1 MSASSDEFDI
11 DLEHAIGVCKQVLP
25 LMSRQR
31 VPTIPQNYA
40 VWYEYVT
47 RANDELVREIEQLL
61 SEGESFSPD
70 RCEDIYQRHFLDAIR
85 AEVDDI
91 QGEMRQRVEGVLR
104 ELGGLG
110 SDMDRYSEVL
120 DDCGRKLTD
129 GLSAGDLQKL
139 VVLLA
144 KETASTRERSGQV
157 EGSLKSM
164 SSELHRLRA
173 QVDRL
178 SRDSRTDPLTRIANR
193 RVFDKSIRSMMAEA
207 EDNGTPLC
215 LIMADIDHF
224 KQFNDNHGH
233 QVGDD
238 VLRFVALELRAC
250 VKGRDLLA
258 RYGGEEFAVLLPSTP
273 YEGAMRL
280 AEQIRGMIEAQP
292 VITVSGSSHPLTISL
307 GVAEYRSGEAPE
319 ALIER
324 GDRALYLSK
333 DKGRNRVC
341 GERALIAAA

>member
-1 MSASSDEFDI
+1 MSAGAEEFDV
-11 DLEHAIGVCKQVLP
+11 DLEQAIETCRKVLP

-40 VWYEYVT
+40 VWYEYVA
-47 RANDELVREIEQLL
+47 RSNDELVQEIEQLL
-61 SEGESFSPD
+61 QEGQDFSPE
-70 RCEDIYQRHFLDAIR
+70 RCEDIYQRHFIDAIR

-91 QGEMRQRVEGVLR
+91 QGEMRKRVEGVLR

-110 SDMDRYSEVL
+110 KDMDRYSGVL
-120 DDCGRKLTD
+120 DDCGAKLTE
-129 GLSAGDLQKL
+129 GLSSDNLSKL
-139 VVLLA
+139 VLMLA
-144 KETASTRERSGQV
+144 KETAATRARSGQV
-157 EGSLKSM
+157 EDSLKSM

-178 SRDSRTDPLTRIANR
+178 SRDSKTDPLTRIANR
-193 RVFDKSIRSMMAEA
+193 RVFDQSIRTMIDEA
-207 EDNGTPLC
+207 QSADTPLC

-224 KQFNDNHGH
+224 KQFNDSYGH

-258 RYGGEEFAVLLPSTP
+258 RYGGEEFAVLLPATP

-292 VITVSGSSHPLTISL
+292 VISLAGDSYPLTISL
-307 GVAEYRSGEAPE
+307 GVAQYRSGEPAE

-324 GDRALYLSK
+324 GDRALYQSK
-333 DKGRNRVC
+333 GGGRNRVT
-341 GERALIAAA
+341 GERSLSAVA

>member
-1 MSASSDEFDI
+1 MSGSLVEFDI
-11 DLEHAIGVCKQVLP
+11 GVEQAVKVCKQVLP

-47 RANDELVREIEQLL
+47 RSNDDLVAEIEQLL
-61 SEGESFSPD
+61 SDGESFSPD

-91 QGEMRQRVEGVLR
+91 QGEMRKRVESVLR

-110 SDMDRYSEVL
+110 KDMDHYSEVL
-120 DDCGRKLTD
+120 DDCGTQLTE
-129 GLSAGDLQKL
+129 GLSAEDLKKL

-144 KETASTRERSGQV
+144 EETHKTRERSGQV
-157 EGSLKSM
+157 EGSLHAM
-164 SSELHRLRA
+164 SHELTRMRA

-178 SRDSRTDPLTRIANR
+178 SRDSNTDPLTLVANR
-193 RVFDKSIRSMMAEA
+193 RVFDRSIKAMTEEA
-207 EDNGTPLC
+207 ERDGTELC
-215 LIMADIDHF
+215 LIMADIDRF
-224 KQFNDNHGH
+224 KLFNDTHGH

-238 VLRFVALELRAC
+238 VLRFVALEMRAC

-258 RYGGEEFAVLLPSTP
+258 RYGGEEFGVLLPSTP

-280 AEQIRGMIEAQP
+280 AEQIRAMIEAQP
-292 VITVSGSSHPLTISL
+292 ITDVRGRGPFSVTLSL
-307 GVAEYRSGEAPE
+307 GVSVYRTGESMVE
-319 ALIER
+319 FIER

-333 DKGRNRVC
+333 ENGRNQVS
-341 GERALIAAA
+341 GERSL